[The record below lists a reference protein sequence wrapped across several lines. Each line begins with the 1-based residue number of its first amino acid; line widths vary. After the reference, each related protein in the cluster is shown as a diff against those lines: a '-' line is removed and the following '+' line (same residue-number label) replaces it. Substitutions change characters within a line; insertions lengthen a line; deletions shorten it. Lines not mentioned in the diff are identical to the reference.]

1 MTITQNWEF
10 PHRFFEWFSRFCER
24 KSEWAIC
31 SRKRA
36 NCSHRSFVMSD
47 LSKSLTVALLKKAMG
62 AKRSHS
68 LFCSEGP
75 ERFAH
80 SHSLKNCSF
89 VQSYRSDSLF
99 GIIRGKNCKKHL
111 LSESLVFERFAQVA
125 LLSWATWVNRSLPLF
140 NLRDFELMSK
150 ERLSKRG
157 NSQPCHI
164 PIYQMGIRMCEIFSI
179 VSITFSEYWK
189 CISVMCLFEIS
200 LTSKSILI

>member
-47 LSKSLTVALLKKAMG
+47 LSKSLTVALFKKATG
-62 AKRSHS
+62 AKRSRS

-80 SHSLKNCSF
+80 SCSLKNCSF
-89 VQSYRSDSLF
+89 VQSDRSDLLF
-99 GIIRGKNCKKHL
+99 GIIRGKNCKKNIY
-111 LSESLVFERFAQVA
+111 
-125 LLSWATWVNRSLPLF
+125 WVNRSFLSDLLRLLF
-140 NLRDFELMSK
+140 CH
-150 ERLSKRG
+150 ERLEWIANCGSL
-157 NSQPCHI
+157 I
-164 PIYQMGIRMCEIFSI
+164 WEILS
-179 VSITFSEYWK
+179 
-189 CISVMCLFEIS
+189 
-200 LTSKSILI
+200 